1 MTLRR
6 RSWQRGGGGELLI
19 LHWVSQRKSSRFDL
33 ATRTKKDY
41 RPEGK
46 STWRLSWSFSG
57 KVELERLGS
66 PNGMRA
72 WESCEMQGT
81 VDKLERVLAIA
92 LEEGIHIRREWLRGV
107 RGGLV
112 RVGRQPILFVDESLT
127 VSDQWDQVRAALAQ
141 LDWTDTP
148 FGEEI
153 VDLLG
158 GKEPVL
164 PSILA

>member
-1 MTLRR
+1 
-6 RSWQRGGGGELLI
+6 
-19 LHWVSQRKSSRFDL
+19 
-33 ATRTKKDY
+33 
-41 RPEGK
+41 
-46 STWRLSWSFSG
+46 
-57 KVELERLGS
+57 
-66 PNGMRA
+66 
-72 WESCEMQGT
+72 MQGT